1 MKSFIF
7 FAIILISLKGL
18 GQLPSGTPVIHSR
31 PQPVPNSTTTEK
43 SAPPQPVI
51 IPPTANPVPPVY
63 PGAES
68 KAVVIPRQLINPPV
82 TPSGTQPIQKEPLSP
97 VESTNNLQ
105 PNRPA
110 RDRAS
115 RVNNATAVSPI
126 VSNSPVVSNRIIA
139 TSNNNYTSNKKA
151 VTYKQVPKVNTNK
164 KSASVKAF
172 ASKKPIT
179 KKKPR

>member
-1 MKSFIF
+1 MKTTIFCIIMFVNFKSF
-7 FAIILISLKGL
+7 
-18 GQLPSGTPVIHSR
+18 GQLHSGTPVIHSK

-43 SAPPQPVI
+43 SAPPQPII
-51 IPPTANPVPPVY
+51 IPPAANPVPPVY
-63 PGAES
+63 PGAE
-68 KAVVIPRQLINPPV
+68 ARALEIPRQLINPPV

-115 RVNNATAVSPI
+115 RVNNATAVSP
-126 VSNSPVVSNRIIA
+126 VVSNRIIA
-139 TSNNNYTSNKKA
+139 TSNNNYTSNKK
-151 VTYKQVPKVNTNK
+151 VITYKKVSSVNTNK
-164 KSASVKAF
+164 KSTSVKAF
-172 ASKKPIT
+172 DSKKPIT

>member
-43 SAPPQPVI
+43 SAPPQPII

-63 PGAES
+63 PGAEAR
-68 KAVVIPRQLINPPV
+68 AVETPRQLINPPV
-82 TPSGTQPIQKEPLSP
+82 TPSGTQPTQKEPLSP

-105 PNRPA
+105 PNRPP

-115 RVNNATAVSPI
+115 RDNKATAVSP
-126 VSNSPVVSNRIIA
+126 VVSNGIMVS
-139 TSNNNYTSNKKA
+139 SNNNYTPGKNV
-151 VTYKQVPKVNTNK
+151 VTYKKVPSVSTNK

-172 ASKKPIT
+172 ASKKPIIN
-179 KKKPR
+179 KKPR

>member
-1 MKSFIF
+1 MKSFICF
-7 FAIILISLKGL
+7 TIILLSFKGF
-18 GQLPSGTPVIHSR
+18 GQLHSGTPVIHSK
-31 PQPVPNSTTTEK
+31 PQAVPNSTTTEK
-43 SAPPQPVI
+43 SAPPQPI
-51 IPPTANPVPPVY
+51 NIPPAANPVPPVY
-63 PGAES
+63 PGAE
-68 KAVVIPRQLINPPV
+68 ARALEIPRQLINPPV

-139 TSNNNYTSNKKA
+139 TSNNNYTSNKKV
-151 VTYKQVPKVNTNK
+151 VTYKKVPSINSSK
-164 KSASVKAF
+164 KSASVKAL

>member
-7 FAIILISLKGL
+7 FTIILISFKGF
-18 GQLPSGTPVIHSR
+18 GQLHSGTPVIHSK
-31 PQPVPNSTTTEK
+31 PQAVPNSTTTEK
-43 SAPPQPVI
+43 SAPPQPII
-51 IPPTANPVPPVY
+51 IPPAANPVPPVY
-63 PGAES
+63 PGAE
-68 KAVVIPRQLINPPV
+68 ARAEEIPRQLIYPPV

-115 RVNNATAVSPI
+115 RVNKATAVSPVLSNEI
-126 VSNSPVVSNRIIA
+126 MVTSNS
-139 TSNNNYTSNKKA
+139 NYTPGKNV
-151 VTYKQVPKVNTNK
+151 VTYKKFSSVNTNK
-164 KSASVKAF
+164 KFTSVKAF
-172 ASKKPIT
+172 ASKKPTT